1 MESIKDANTVHYHI
15 YPTSSVDIEKL
26 QLDCLTTI
34 SPHLA
39 IIWNT
44 ESFTLQAKTLPTPH
58 LSGQLW
64 FDNSLEDEW
73 YVIWLLKQITANH
86 SVVAKVWDE
95 DGDIVLIEAA
105 HIIPTWLGPDN
116 SDNRLLI
123 HGGKFIL
130 IPQPETPSEM
140 LYFPTGAVTLHQA
153 IQAIPHI
160 DPMTGESRRI
170 NEAVEERFSKFP
182 ERGLHQIR
190 CKLPLPLIHA
200 LHTKPNLISSLLSL
214 YFYADNREK
223 QQVIKAHSLDWEELV
238 KTNVMLTRCQY
249 AQIYSQK
256 ELTCK
261 AWPHV
266 HSNHADYLDLQLGL
280 KIALGA
286 ELALSIAKGTGQSG
300 SGFTKYL
307 KKLEKYG
314 YFNGNIEGSKGY
326 KELYEK
332 AELFHLASNQQTDGS
347 IWLDNSRAL
356 DKLVGEEFDQEL
368 YCNREVKESEVDSWM
383 DVMPPE
389 IEKWFLEGRGAE
401 LPPQDDLSPDL
412 KHKVNDILNPKADKS
427 KPKPHDPLSH
437 MNEKLQG
444 FVENISSYEG
454 AEVPDDIEFDV
465 DDFMS
470 ILTTLKDKLAEKDGT
485 ESDDTS
491 SLCTESEEEMDD
503 YLQEMEEELKKTTLS
518 DGFEKREGGD
528 VDIDLNLVSNILQS
542 CSSHSGMSGPASNI
556 LSSLGVHLPRDEGAH
571 PFKPEGS

>member
-1 MESIKDANTVHYHI
+1 
-15 YPTSSVDIEKL
+15 
-26 QLDCLTTI
+26 
-34 SPHLA
+34 
-39 IIWNT
+39 
-44 ESFTLQAKTLPTPH
+44 
-58 LSGQLW
+58 
-64 FDNSLEDEW
+64 
-73 YVIWLLKQITANH
+73 VIWLLKQLTARFD
-86 SVVAKVWDE
+86 VVAKVWDE

-105 HIIPTWLGPDN
+105 HIIPAWLGPDN

-123 HGGKFIL
+123 YQGNFVL
-130 IPQPETPSEM
+130 IPQPESPSEM
-140 LYFPTGAVTLHQA
+140 LHFPTGAVTLHQA
-153 IQAIPHI
+153 LNAIPHV
-160 DPMTGESRRI
+160 DPVKGESRRI
-170 NEAVEERFSKFP
+170 NEAVQERFSKFP
-182 ERGLHQIR
+182 TRGLHEIR
-190 CKLPLPLIHA
+190 CKLPIPLIHA
-200 LHTKPNLISSLLSL
+200 LHSKPNLISSLLSL

-223 QQVIKAHSLDWEELV
+223 QQVIKQHALPWDDLI
-238 KTNVMLTRCQY
+238 KTNVVLTRCQY

-280 KIALGA
+280 KITLGA
-286 ELALSIAKGTGQSG
+286 ELALSIAKGSGQDG
-300 SGFTKYL
+300 GGFTKYL

-356 DKLVGEEFDQEL
+356 DKLVNEEYDGEM
-368 YCNREVKESEVDSWM
+368 YCSRDVKESEVDSWM

-401 LPPQDDLSPDL
+401 LPPHDDLPPHL
-412 KHKVNDILNPKADKS
+412 KPQVDEILNPKAEKS
-427 KPKPHDPLSH
+427 SKSKPHDPLSH

-454 AEVPDDIEFDV
+454 AEIPDDIEFNV

-470 ILTTLKDKLAEKDGT
+470 VLTTLKDKLAEKAES

-491 SLCTESEEEMDD
+491 SLCTESEEEMDE
-503 YLQEMEEELKKTTLS
+503 YMEEMEAELKKTTLS
-518 DGFEKREGGD
+518 DGFEKSEAGE

-556 LSSLGVHLPRDEGAH
+556 LSSLGVHLPRDEGGH
-571 PFKPEGS
+571 TFKPEGS